1 MWLLQNI
8 TKLFDKEF
16 HERETN
22 RTYTLRKNTRWFW
35 KKNPYTP
42 HHTIQKVTTCISS
55 LYEILILSNT
65 YLFYHFSSGNYSSSL
80 FTITISV
87 WFDIIFTH
95 VRISF
100 RSPFFPFFF
109 SLSLTQIVEQ
119 KAIVK
124 FLPFPTFQLLESRGS
139 KRGLLMPF
147 SSSLNKTETLV

>member
-1 MWLLQNI
+1 M
-8 TKLFDKEF
+8 LFKKESL
-16 HERETN
+16 HT
-22 RTYTLRKNTRWFW
+22 T
-35 KKNPYTP
+35 
-42 HHTIQKVTTCISS
+42 HHTPQKVKTCISS

-100 RSPFFPFFF
+100 RSPFFPFFSL